1 MRNRDMDEWEMIIEQ
16 IHTAFADIPTPPAAG
31 IDKMSFTTSLA

>member
-16 IHTAFADIPTPPAAG
+16 IHTAFADITTPPAAG
-31 IDKMSFTTSLA
+31 IHKMSFTISLA